1 MEYFPLLMDHIVTL
15 FSLRLKDYTQC
26 SFVLYNIVK
35 NCYFVFCG
43 VLFLMSITAFY
54 INLTNMLIM
63 PFFSFYYFCVHLLC
77 YDMNKLLVS

>member
-1 MEYFPLLMDHIVTL
+1 MEYFPIVMDHIVTL

-26 SFVLYNIVK
+26 SFLLYNIVK
-35 NCYFVFCG
+35 NCEICYFVFCG

-63 PFFSFYYFCVHLLC
+63 PFSHFIISMSICCV
-77 YDMNKLLVS
+77 VT

>member
-1 MEYFPLLMDHIVTL
+1 MEYFPVVMDHIVTL

-35 NCYFVFCG
+35 NCEICYFVFCG

-54 INLTNMLIM
+54 INLTNMPIM
-63 PFFSFYYFCVHLLC
+63 PFFLILLFLC
-77 YDMNKLLVS
+77 PFVVL